1 MIGTRAWGV
10 ISLALAALA
19 LAPAS
24 AAAQAVATR
33 VIDRAATALRS
44 DPIYVDPE
52 AEARL
57 DEGTAA
63 RIRQRIEERGAG
75 PMYIAVLA
83 DEVRDEAGGD
93 ASAVG
98 AEIARRVGADGT
110 YAVVVG
116 RSFRAGSRG
125 VLEGG
130 EAPRLARA
138 ALDAHGDDGIGSILL
153 DFVDRVGEARAGGGS
168 EGSGEGG
175 GGPGGGLLLALLA
188 GGAAIF
194 GLRSF
199 MRGRR
204 RRRQLDA
211 DTEEVRETAR
221 EDLVA
226 LGDDIRAL
234 DLDVEMPDAD
244 AQGKRDYERALG
256 CYETASS
263 RLDQARRPQ
272 DLEAV
277 TSALEEGRYAMAAAK
292 AELAGQPAPERRPP
306 CFFDPRHGPSTRDVE
321 WAPPGGEPRPVP
333 ACEADALRVEEG
345 NEPASREVMVGG
357 RPTPYWN
364 AGPAY
369 GPWAGGFFGGVGGGL
384 LPGLFIGS
392 MLGGGLGLGF
402 PGDAFGGEG
411 DRGGGDFGTDDF
423 GGGDFGGGGFG
434 GGDFGG
440 GGE

>member
-1 MIGTRAWGV
+1 MIRLSALPA
-10 ISLALAALA
+10 ISLALAAVA

-24 AAAQAVATR
+24 SFAQGTATS

-44 DPIYVDPE
+44 DPIFADPE

-57 DEGTAA
+57 DEATAA
-63 RIRQRIEERGAG
+63 RIRRRIEERGAG
-75 PMYIAVLA
+75 PIYIAVLA
-83 DEVRDEAGGD
+83 DETREEAGGD

-98 AEIARRVGADGT
+98 AEIARRVGAEGT

-116 RSFRAGSRG
+116 NSFRAGSRG

-130 EAPRLARA
+130 EAARLARE
-138 ALDAHGDDGIGSILL
+138 ALDARGDDGVGAILL
-153 DFVDRVGEARAGGGS
+153 DFVDRVGEARAGARS
-168 EGSGEGG
+168 EGAGDG
-175 GGPGGGLLLALLA
+175 GGPGGFLFALLA

-194 GLRSF
+194 GARAV
-199 MRGRR
+199 MRRR
-204 RRRQLDA
+204 GRRRQLDA
-211 DTEEVRETAR
+211 DMEEVRETAR

-226 LGDDIRAL
+226 LGEDIRAL

-263 RLDQARRPQ
+263 RLDQARRPE

-277 TSALEEGRYAMAAAK
+277 TSALEEGRCAMAAAK
-292 AELAGQPAPERRPP
+292 AELAGEAPPERRPP
-306 CFFDPRHGPSTRDVE
+306 CFFDPRHGPSTREVD
-321 WAPPGGEPRPVP
+321 WAPPAGEPRPVP

-345 NEPASREVMVGG
+345 GEPAGREVMVSGQ
-357 RPTPYWN
+357 RTPYWN

-384 LPGLFIGS
+384 LPGLFVGS

-411 DRGGGDFGTDDF
+411 DYGGGDFGSDDF